1 SQRDNC
7 SPSHRRAPLYGPF
20 PCATSISADYC
31 RVPRLLPL
39 VKGVSLLAERAP
51 DWYER
56 ARAMANG
63 CLYLHEVIDI
73 VGTGSEA
80 YKAHTGA
87 LGTGRTDGGAP
98 LVGTWQQSGP
108 TGGGPKGVNLWEMR
122 GWDHWA
128 EILARQYTRASGQEK
143 KLGRWWKEAT
153 KYRSGGFDRILEPAP
168 FSPTRAELIERGV
181 RGIACLQEV
190 ATVRPGTAE
199 PYLDALGSRWL
210 PVAAARGFTLMGAW
224 RTAMRD
230 TEAVVLWCLPSFA
243 DLTRHLGPLGADPS
257 TRDWL
262 ERAREWRARYPGGL
276 LGGSQCGGPPPPR
289 GRGAPARAA

>member
-1 SQRDNC
+1 
-7 SPSHRRAPLYGPF
+7 
-20 PCATSISADYC
+20 
-31 RVPRLLPL
+31 
-39 VKGVSLLAERAP
+39 
-51 DWYER
+51 
-56 ARAMANG
+56 MANG

-98 LVGTWQQSGP
+98 LVGTWQQSGS
-108 TGGGPKGVNLWEMR
+108 TGAWPKVVNLWEMR

-168 FSPTRAELIERGV
+168 FSPTRANLIERGV
-181 RGIACLQEV
+181 RGMACLQEI
-190 ATVRPGTAE
+190 ATVRPGTTE
-199 PYLDALGSRWL
+199 RYLDALASRWL
-210 PVAAARGFTLMGAW
+210 PVAAGRGLTLIGAW
-224 RTAMRD
+224 LTAMRD

-243 DLTRHLGPLGADPS
+243 DLTRHLGTLGADRS
-257 TRDWL
+257 ACDWL
-262 ERAREWRARYPGGL
+262 ERAREWRLDYRETL
-276 LGGSQCGGPPPPR
+276 LVPSIWCVTHPDWREAAPR
-289 GRGAPARAA
+289 RRTPRRHG